1 MSQVRVSERNESK
14 IQFVDTARELVVHTL
29 HYARKF
35 PKAAMF
41 LLTKDIVD
49 YAKNVYLHTVC
60 ANDIFPKTP
69 ADVESRQKHL
79 DFAIGCLDTI
89 DCFLGIMKDD
99 YIAIIEGAYRD
110 GKSIDALA
118 EELGVDRETLNSE
131 VFPKILRKLRH
142 PAYSKRLLQ
151 YRRFLTETEC

>member
-69 ADVESRQKHL
+69 ADVESRKKHL
-79 DFAIGCLDTI
+79 DFTIGCLDTM

-99 YIAIIEGAYRD
+99 Y
-110 GKSIDALA
+110 SDAKITDYGWVHWGELIFKEKNLIKKVLA
-118 EELGVDRETLNSE
+118 SDA
-131 VFPKILRKLRH
+131 KL
-142 PAYSKRLLQ
+142 A
-151 YRRFLTETEC
+151 F